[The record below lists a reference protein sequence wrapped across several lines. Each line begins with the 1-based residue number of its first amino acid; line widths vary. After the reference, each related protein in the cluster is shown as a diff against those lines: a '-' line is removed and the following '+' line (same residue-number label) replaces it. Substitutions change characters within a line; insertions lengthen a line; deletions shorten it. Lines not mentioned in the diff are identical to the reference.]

1 MQLDIFDENTEIMIL
16 KRELDEVK
24 ERSENARK
32 GLFARHN
39 ELIKLYM
46 SLKMEIEHLKAI
58 QVYKQA
64 KEKVEYIPFFTEML
78 ETYR

>member
-1 MQLDIFDENTEIMIL
+1 MHPDFFEKDNEIAIL
-16 KRELDEVK
+16 KRELHEIK

-46 SLKMEIEHLKAI
+46 QLKDEMDHMKAI
-58 QVYKQA
+58 HANKQN
-64 KEKVEYIPFFTEML
+64 KVELIPFFTGVIEK
-78 ETYR
+78 Y